1 MDTCG
6 SIFNQPFYSGDDI
19 PINVQFYQSD
29 NVTPKP
35 MTGYTVGMTV
45 KAALDDGFGNLTPDS
60 ASIFEKDLAGNNTG
74 LFTFT
79 IPAQTAGNT
88 TLVPGNYFLDIKQW
102 DPVGKRTNVLI
113 TMLPVNESVTLR
125 PIPAV

>member
-6 SIFNQPFYSGDDI
+6 SIFPTPFYSGDDI

-60 ASIFEKDLAGNNTG
+60 QSIYEKDLHGDATG
-74 LFTFT
+74 LFPFT
-79 IPAQTAGNT
+79 IPGQTAGNP
-88 TLVPGNYFLDIKQW
+88 TLNPGNYFLDVKQW
-102 DPVGKRTNVLI
+102 DSTGKRTNVLT
-113 TMLPVNESVTLR
+113 TMLPINQSVTLR
-125 PIPAV
+125 AIPAP